1 MSLTRSFR
9 WDDISPQ
16 TIASALP
23 RDQRAGRQ
31 PRGGA
36 PTRAGGEPTRLA
48 RAPRVKSWY
57 PRFEA
62 GVAPEKGPAVRVF
75 LVLRA
80 SRSTTALKRSLALC
94 PARTQWRISP
104 RRAARFPEI
113 PGVDVTI
120 PGVAGRNYL
129 PSVRHT
135 RLPAPAP
142 CVGQRVATSGFAHV
156 IRFRAACAGG
166 GDWVTGRSRLRG
178 RSRSARFGGQRSGS
192 RSHRPAA
199 LPRAP
204 GPGRASAADSGRRR
218 HPRARPHP

>member
-80 SRSTTALKRSLALC
+80 SRSTTALKRSLALW

-135 RLPAPAP
+135 PASGAGTLRRPARRD
-142 CVGQRVATSGFAHV
+142 V
-156 IRFRAACAGG
+156 
-166 GDWVTGRSRLRG
+166 RLRARDSVPGGVRRGG
-178 RSRSARFGGQRSGS
+178 RLGYRPVSPSRPLALGAVRWSAIR
-192 RSHRPAA
+192 
-199 LPRAP
+199 
-204 GPGRASAADSGRRR
+204 
-218 HPRARPHP
+218 